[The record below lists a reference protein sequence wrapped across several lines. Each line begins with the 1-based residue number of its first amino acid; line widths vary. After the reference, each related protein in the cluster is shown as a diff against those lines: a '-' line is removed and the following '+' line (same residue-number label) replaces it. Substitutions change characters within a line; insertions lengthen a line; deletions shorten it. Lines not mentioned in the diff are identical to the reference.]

1 MKGVHMTETKKRG
14 PNAHTKDQKA
24 KAAGVPIDQIREIF
38 EYWKTACK
46 KQHPVLDE
54 NRKRRIGWAIA
65 TYGMENCRKA
75 IDGCAGSDWHMGEN
89 AMGKSY
95 NDITLIFRNAEKVE
109 SFLERAEKKTS
120 KNAKEEWINSSE
132 PF

>member
-1 MKGVHMTETKKRG
+1 
-14 PNAHTKDQKA
+14 
-24 KAAGVPIDQIREIF
+24 
-38 EYWKTACK
+38 
-46 KQHPVLDE
+46 
-54 NRKRRIGWAIA
+54 
-65 TYGMENCRKA
+65 
-75 IDGCAGSDWHMGEN
+75 
-89 AMGKSY
+89 MGKSY